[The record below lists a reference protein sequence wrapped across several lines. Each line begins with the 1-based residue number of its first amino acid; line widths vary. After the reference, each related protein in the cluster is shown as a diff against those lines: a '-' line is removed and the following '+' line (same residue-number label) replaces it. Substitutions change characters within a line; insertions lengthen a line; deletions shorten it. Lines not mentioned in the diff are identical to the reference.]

1 MINYLKMQSPL
12 VHAISGIPFDA
23 LAHLTFKNP
32 LPNGREVNA
41 LVGRFLRKAARM
53 SHTHFERLD
62 YVGRGEFG
70 ELGGRFHE
78 HILLGNLGP
87 ISQLTSYLIELKD
100 FWSAARL
107 DVGSF
112 VGKVGDICQVWPY
125 DSTLDG
131 VDYVMKGLER
141 YEFASEARNYEL
153 TKFGLTD
160 QITVS
165 DSLIKYVGQHE
176 RRHCSATV
184 KTLKQGETAGFEA
197 DNLWQ
202 PLHDERVREGSGLNA
217 SALGFRTYPERA
229 DKTDSLMT
237 LSGRAF

>member
-1 MINYLKMQSPL
+1 MSNYLKMQSPL

-23 LAHLTFKNP
+23 FAHLTFKNP

-62 YVGRGEFG
+62 YVGRGEIG
-70 ELGGRFHE
+70 ELGKRFHE

-87 ISQLTSYLIELKD
+87 TSHLTSYLLELKAY
-100 FWSAARL
+100 WGQARL

-112 VGKVGDICQVWPY
+112 AGEMGDICQVWPY
-125 DSTLDG
+125 DPTLDG
-131 VDYVMKGLER
+131 VGYVMKGLER

-153 TKFGLTD
+153 SKFGLTD
-160 QITVS
+160 QNTVS
-165 DSLIKYVGQHE
+165 DSLLKYVGQHE

-184 KTLKQGETAGFEA
+184 ETLKQGESEGFEA

-202 PLHDERVREGSGLNA
+202 PLHNRKSCEGSETRNVSRGTIL
-217 SALGFRTYPERA
+217 
-229 DKTDSLMT
+229 TDCRDTSRSLMT